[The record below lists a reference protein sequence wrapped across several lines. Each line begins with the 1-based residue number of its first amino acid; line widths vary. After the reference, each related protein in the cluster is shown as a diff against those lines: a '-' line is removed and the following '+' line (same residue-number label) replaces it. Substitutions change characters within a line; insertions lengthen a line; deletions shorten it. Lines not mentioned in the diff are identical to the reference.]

1 MKAKEMLLGL
11 LIGWA
16 ILAIFS
22 VISERYIDHVIT
34 IPGKTFDLDVVV
46 VIESDLNKAYKV
58 VKKIDTTATIA
69 DFDAR
74 GVTFVNGSSI
84 VVWMP
89 KADDQIV
96 AHELLHANFA
106 IMNWAGVKLN
116 DDTEEVYAYNLQY
129 LTKEFYKQLNR

>member
-1 MKAKEMLLGL
+1 MKEILLGFI
-11 LIGWA
+11 IGFALFA
-16 ILAIFS
+16 IVS
-22 VISERYIDHVIT
+22 VITERYTDHVLT

-46 VIESDLNKAYKV
+46 VIEDDVHKAYKV
-58 VKKIDTTATIA
+58 VKKFDTTANIA
-69 DFDAR
+69 DFEAR

-89 KADDQIV
+89 KVDDQIV
-96 AHELLHANFA
+96 AHELLHANIA

-116 DDTEEVYAYNLQY
+116 NDTEEVYAYNLQY